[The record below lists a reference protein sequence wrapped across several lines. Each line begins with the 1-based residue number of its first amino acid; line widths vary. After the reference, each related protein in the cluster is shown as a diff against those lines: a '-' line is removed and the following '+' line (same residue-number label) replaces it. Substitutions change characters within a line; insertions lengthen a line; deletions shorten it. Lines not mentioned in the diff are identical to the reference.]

1 MNEYTGKYNVIQFI
15 KNTQGQYVAS
25 VVATYDNLKGATV
38 KYHQLLANLNNA
50 SDVAQ
55 ATVKIENEYGREVA
69 GFLELVNNEV
79 TAQTEGT
86 ETE

>member
-1 MNEYTGKYNVIQFI
+1 MKKYNVIQFI
-15 KNTQGQYVAS
+15 KNTSNQYVAS
-25 VVATYDNLKGATV
+25 VVATYDNLKYASV
-38 KYHQLLANLNNA
+38 KYHQLLAALYNA

-69 GFLELVNNEV
+69 GFLELINNE
-79 TAQTEGT
+79 TATNTEEA

>member
-1 MNEYTGKYNVIQFI
+1 MKYNVLQFI
-15 KNTQGQYVAS
+15 KNTSNQYVAS
-25 VVATYDNLKGATV
+25 VVATYDNLKNAIV

-69 GFLELVNNEV
+69 GFLELINNEIATEPH
-79 TAQTEGT
+79 TAEATE
-86 ETE
+86 

>member
-1 MNEYTGKYNVIQFI
+1 MKYNVLSFI
-15 KNTQGQYVAS
+15 TNTSNQYVAS

-38 KYHQLLANLNNA
+38 KYHQLLADLNNA

-69 GFLELVNNEV
+69 GFIELINNETV
-79 TAQTEGT
+79 NTEGAEES